1 VETVRRNRKRI
12 LVVLAVLGGLFCL
25 TDAALLAVRL
35 TWEPARIA
43 AGGAGLGRVSVA
55 RFGEHV
61 ESVGARDTSGRAVP
75 VSFSGGVIRPD
86 VQLAPGT
93 RVRVTATVRRSR
105 WLGWLLGHTET
116 VEAVT
121 RTPASFLKSTMV
133 YPKVGAPVAVRFSSP
148 VTVISVKHPDGT
160 HKTLTMRRA
169 SRVVPIGVVAG
180 GEHLA
185 GTALVAGVPRP
196 WERLPEPVRINW
208 FPAGPAAHVLVRPAL
223 ASKLEPSSPIIL
235 TFSRPVEDVL
245 GEARPVL
252 EPHVPGAW
260 RRPNDHTLVFQ
271 PSGLGF
277 PLGRRVHVRLP
288 APVDVISGSDPARS
302 RTLTWQVPRGS
313 LVRLKQLL
321 AETGYLPL
329 DFEPAAPVASTPV
342 GQMRAAIDPPEGTFD
357 WRFAKTPW
365 KLRAL
370 WGKEADRATMVR
382 GAIMAYQSTH
392 GMDPDGFPSLAVFRS
407 LVRDVL
413 AGRHAKG
420 GYSYVFV
427 TESSPEMLTLWHD
440 GEVVLRTPVNTG
452 IPGRPTDI
460 GTFPVYLHL
469 TSTTMAGTNPD
480 GTHYNDVGV
489 PWVNYFSGGDAIHGF
504 VRPGY
509 GWPQS
514 LGCVEVLPSTAEVI
528 FPYVNVGT
536 LVTVQA

>member
-1 VETVRRNRKRI
+1 V
-12 LVVLAVLGGLFCL
+12 LVLLGALFCL
-25 TDAALLAVRL
+25 ADAALLAVRL

-43 AGGAGLGRVSVA
+43 AGGAGLARISLA

-61 ESVGARDTSGRAVP
+61 ESVGARDAGGRAVP
-75 VSFSGGVIRPD
+75 VSLSAGVIRPE
-86 VQLAPGT
+86 VQLRPGT
-93 RVRVTATVRRSR
+93 RIHLTATVRRSH
-105 WLGWLLGHTET
+105 WLGWLLGRTET
-116 VEAVT
+116 VETTA

-148 VTVISVKHPDGT
+148 VRVVFVRHPDGT
-160 HKTLTMRRA
+160 RKTLTMRRA
-169 SRVVPIGVVAG
+169 RRVVPIGVLAG

-185 GTALVAGVPRP
+185 GTVLVTGVPRR
-196 WERLPEPVRINW
+196 WERLPQPVRVNW

-223 ASKLEPSSPIIL
+223 NSQLAPSAPIIL
-235 TFSRPVEDVL
+235 TFSRPVADIL
-245 GEARPVL
+245 GDARPVFK
-252 EPHVPGAW
+252 PPVTGAW

-277 PLGRRVHVRLP
+277 PLGRRVHLRLP
-288 APVDVISGSDPARS
+288 VAMDVISGSDPARS
-302 RTLTWQVPRGS
+302 KALTWQVPRGS
-313 LVRLKQLL
+313 LVRFKQLL
-321 AETGYLPL
+321 AETGYLPF
-329 DFEPAAPVASTPV
+329 DFRPTVEVPLTAV
-342 GQMRAAIDPPEGTFD
+342 GQMRAAIEPPEGTFE
-357 WRFAKTPW
+357 WRYPKTPW

-392 GMDPDGFPSLAVFRS
+392 AMDPNGFPSMTVFRS

-427 TESSPEMLTLWHD
+427 TESSPEMLTLWHN
-440 GEVVLRTPVNTG
+440 GKVVLRTPVNTG
-452 IPGRPTDI
+452 ISGRPTDL

-469 TSTTMAGTNPD
+469 ESTTMEGTNPD
-480 GTHYNDVGV
+480 GSHYRDVGV

-504 VRPGY
+504 IRPGY

-514 LGCVEVLPSTAEVI
+514 LGCVEVQPSTAEVI
-528 FPYVNVGT
+528 FPYVKVGT